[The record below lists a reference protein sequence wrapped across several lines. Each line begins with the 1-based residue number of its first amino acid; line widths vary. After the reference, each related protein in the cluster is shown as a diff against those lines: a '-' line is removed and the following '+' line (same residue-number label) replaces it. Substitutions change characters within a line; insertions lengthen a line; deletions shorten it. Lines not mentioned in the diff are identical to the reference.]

1 MANKASRPGRT
12 LLIFTVCVGVLY
24 GLVALGGVW
33 SPKLGL
39 DLKGGT
45 RITLTAQHKPS
56 PTKLTQASSIIS
68 QRVNGSGV
76 TESTVTTQ
84 GGRNIVVE
92 IPGQNAQDLVNRVKK
107 TAQLRFRLVAYCPQV
122 TGGPCQA
129 SSKPQPKQPAATP
142 SSSPSG
148 TPSGAASP
156 SSSPSPGASGGT
168 SSQSKSG
175 SRHSGADHS
184 APRPATGFAVRD
196 GSGGHHGKA
205 RTSPTSSPSSAATGS
220 PTPSPTPTGH
230 GKTVPGASFAQPQNA
245 LQQMKWTKNPGTD
258 WQLAF
263 AAAKCHDGEA
273 LVPRKS
279 LTMTGSVPPRQLGL
293 KDLVPERDVPSRPRI
308 SCDKQGNKLLMGPAV
323 IEGTQLGS
331 ASAGQEQN
339 QQSFGQW
346 IVQLS
351 FKSAAADTFS
361 ALSRAM
367 WKGATAYHGTYANGL
382 FAIVLDGDVLQS
394 PGFDGV
400 IPNGEAQISG
410 GFTQH
415 SAQALANNLKYG
427 ALPVKFNKD
436 VSSQVIGPSLAGNQL
451 SAGLL
456 AAAIGLLLVMLYCLL
471 YYRGLGT
478 VVVSSLI
485 VAAIVTYGVVLVLA
499 KAAGFTLSL
508 PGIAGLIVAVGI
520 TADSFIVYFER
531 IRDEM
536 RDGKSMRVAV
546 QLGWPRARNTCLA
559 ADAVSVLAAVVLY
572 IFAIDVVRGFAFA
585 LGISTLIDVV
595 VFFVFTHPVITILSG
610 HRFFNA
616 GHRLSGLSKGTLGV
630 DEDALAEGRA

>member
-1 MANKASRPGRT
+1 
-12 LLIFTVCVGVLY
+12 
-24 GLVALGGVW
+24 
-33 SPKLGL
+33 
-39 DLKGGT
+39 
-45 RITLTAQHKPS
+45 
-56 PTKLTQASSIIS
+56 
-68 QRVNGSGV
+68 
-76 TESTVTTQ
+76 
-84 GGRNIVVE
+84 
-92 IPGQNAQDLVNRVKK
+92 
-107 TAQLRFRLVAYCPQV
+107 
-122 TGGPCQA
+122 
-129 SSKPQPKQPAATP
+129 
-142 SSSPSG
+142 
-148 TPSGAASP
+148 
-156 SSSPSPGASGGT
+156 SPSPGASGGT

-196 GSGGHHGKA
+196 DNGGHHGKA
-205 RTSPTSSPSSAATGS
+205 RKTPTSSPSSSPTSAPTGS
-220 PTPSPTPTGH
+220 PTPAPS
-230 GKTVPGASFAQPQNA
+230 GKGKIVPGASFAHPQNA
-245 LQQMKWTKNPGTD
+245 LQQMKWTKDVGTD
-258 WQLAF
+258 WQLVF

-279 LTMTGSVPPRQLGL
+279 LTMTGSLPPQQLGV
-293 KDLVPERDVPSRPRI
+293 KDLVRQPDNPKRPLV
-308 SCDKQGNKLLMGPAV
+308 SCDKQGNKYLMGPQV
-323 IEGTQLGS
+323 IGGSQLSS
-331 ASAGQEQN
+331 ASAGQQN
-339 QQSFGQW
+339 SQQSLGGQW
-346 IVQLS
+346 IVQLNL
-351 FKSAAADTFS
+351 KSAAAGTF
-361 ALSRAM
+361 ADLSRAM
-367 WKGATAYHGTYANGL
+367 WQGQGGQSTEYGGKYVGGL
-382 FAIVLDGDVLQS
+382 FATLLDGQVISS
-394 PGFDGV
+394 PPKFSGV
-400 IPNGEAQISG
+400 IPNGQAEISG
-410 GFTQH
+410 SFTQH
-415 SAQALANNLKYG
+415 SAQNLANNLKYG

-456 AAAIGLLLVMLYCLL
+456 AGAIGLLIVMLYCLL

-478 VVVSSLI
+478 VVVSSLF

-595 VFFVFTHPVITILSG
+595 VFFVFTHPVITLLSG
-610 HRFFNA
+610 RRFFNA
-616 GHRLSGLSKGTLGV
+616 GHRLSGLSKATLGV